1 MSSTT
6 PGPLAPT
13 LTSLSARP
21 QGLARQTGQPLC
33 PPGRQPPKRPSTPAP
48 ENTPS
53 LDRPEPKRVRLVER
67 YEDFATAEMAER
79 VLEHRPGRV
88 HAKELL
94 TELQL
99 AFFHMAMVKFQ
110 IKDTV
115 DLENKAWA
123 IIRYGQRSGVWPDD
137 PWVPNRCRTPF
148 VAYVMEKIK
157 TNLRRRAKTALLEES
172 RRSLLEMTGGGPSQ

>member
-1 MSSTT
+1 MKSTLFNSGKT
-6 PGPLAPT
+6 T
-13 LTSLSARP
+13 CMRNWHRCMVLTWWR
-21 QGLARQTGQPLC
+21 
-33 PPGRQPPKRPSTPAP
+33 KRLICIIRSHTAIVRNNSDYPS
-48 ENTPS
+48 
-53 LDRPEPKRVRLVER
+53 
-67 YEDFATAEMAER
+67 
-79 VLEHRPGRV
+79 
-88 HAKELL
+88 ELL

>member
-6 PGPLAPT
+6 PGPLALDFDVALCSTAGTRTPDRA
-13 LTSLSARP
+13 TSVPARK
-21 QGLARQTGQPLC
+21 QRRRAAFNTC
-33 PPGRQPPKRPSTPAP
+33 P

-53 LDRPEPKRVRLVER
+53 LDRPGGESAVVER

-99 AFFHMAMVKFQ
+99 AFSTWPWSN
-110 IKDTV
+110 TV

-172 RRSLLEMTGGGPSQ
+172 RRSL